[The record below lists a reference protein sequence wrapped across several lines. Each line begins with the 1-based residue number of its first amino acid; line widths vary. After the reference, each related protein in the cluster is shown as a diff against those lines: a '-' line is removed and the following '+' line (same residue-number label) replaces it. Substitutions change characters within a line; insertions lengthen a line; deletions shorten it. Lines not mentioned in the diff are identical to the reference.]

1 MWMGCL
7 QAVQGGVMD
16 ENETQI
22 KDHLSRL
29 IDEFTK
35 FLPDP
40 AKTRDHLWK
49 FAKLHDRRSYQLI
62 RFCIAPESDYRIV
75 FNAIV
80 GLSCL
85 VLEHPH

>member
-1 MWMGCL
+1 
-7 QAVQGGVMD
+7 MD

-22 KDHLSRL
+22 KNHLSRL

-35 FLPDP
+35 LLPDP
-40 AKTRDHLWK
+40 AKTRDNLWK

-80 GLSCL
+80 CL
-85 VLEHPH
+85 LVMLDSKIRTNM